1 VPIQSFWMGTNY
13 PMMPEKIV
21 TKSGVVLLVEKRI
34 KADGVELSLRME
46 KGEKCLLHWGLR
58 QDLHAPWHMPPE
70 SIWPRGSQAFDQ
82 AAVQTPF
89 LGQDGHSQIVI
100 KLHRSVDFPLI
111 GFVLVFPDKDRWD
124 NNDGRN
130 YQIKIPTL
138 EAPKASVTAEL
149 KKETGTEKISHE
161 HVYRLD
167 SAGELAI
174 AVSHLEDRYHVRLI
188 TNLPGPLILHW
199 GVAKQARYE
208 WALPPASIRPVGTTV
223 FQNKAAQT
231 PFVDKGAFRKVH
243 LMMGEQEA
251 PMGIS
256 FILKEAP
263 TGRWLKDHGRDF
275 FIPIIIRQE
284 HVASLGDPR
293 LVPLAEEIIERETG
307 RHSWTLM
314 HRFNLCYDLLDRVG
328 NDRHGLALIFVWLR
342 FSAIRQL
349 DWQRNY
355 NTQPRE
361 LSHAQGRL
369 TLKLADL
376 YASDPRGGEFIRLIL
391 TTMGRGGEGQRV
403 RDEVLNIMHRHH
415 IKEVSGHFMEEWHQK
430 LHNNT
435 TPDDV
440 VICKAYLTFLRS
452 NGNLP
457 LFYET
462 LETGGVT
469 KERLEGFERPILSQP
484 DFIPHLKE
492 ALIGEFE
499 HFLKILKDVH
509 AGTDLET
516 AMAAARHLFD
526 PELASLMDFLWAHRD
541 DRDTPLTTLVQKITE
556 ARRLLA
562 THMTE
567 RQKGVRERL
576 FLDLALE
583 DSLRVS
589 VERNLHQDLT
599 GNDLAVLITMVL
611 ENLLMTKED
620 KELSLCFRQWAELRR
635 IPGFGKQ
642 WSLEAKAVLERLGR
656 ALGAMIDDY
665 DQVLQPKAEFLGKAF
680 QADTW
685 TVTLFSEEVVRGRP
699 VFVLSALLRR
709 MDPIL
714 RKSAHLG
721 DWQVASPGRAAGRV
735 HVVAALKSI
744 QGKRFSHPAVVVT
757 DEIGGQE
764 EIPEGVTAIITPDTT
779 DIVSH
784 VAIRARNARVLL
796 ATCYDPD
803 IIERLQSLNG
813 RWLRVTTNAAGDV
826 AFEESLGETD
836 RGSPPMGRVAATL
849 SRPDFTA
856 YAISAHHFSE
866 KNVGSK
872 SNNLKYLEGKLPPWM
887 HLPLSVAIPFGVF
900 EKVLSQKPN
909 REIAQRYEMLTRE
922 MEGAGEERRSEV
934 LGRLRETVLALQAP
948 DDLVSSLRPV
958 MEEVGLPW
966 PEDWQRAWRC
976 IKGVWGSKWNERAF
990 LSRKT
995 RGIPHGDL
1003 FMAVLIQAV
1012 VKAEY
1017 SFVIHTV
1024 NPFTGNRDEI
1034 YAEVV
1039 PGLGET
1045 LVGNYPG
1052 KALSFTCE
1060 KGKNTPQVLAFPS
1073 KSIALFGGGLIFRSD
1088 SNGEDL
1094 AGYAG
1099 AGLYDSVMLE
1109 PPEKIRLDY
1118 SQQVLSQD
1126 KDFRKTFLTT
1136 VAMIGTIVEEVSQSP
1151 QDIEGAYAGGEYWVV
1166 QSRPQVGI
1174 EGE

>member
-1 VPIQSFWMGTNY
+1 MGTNY
-13 PMMPEKIV
+13 PTMLEKIV

-70 SIWPRGSQAFDQ
+70 SIWPRGSHAFDQ

-100 KLHRSVDFPLI
+100 KFHQSVDFPLI

-138 EAPKASVTAEL
+138 EAPRASVTAEL
-149 KKETGTEKISHE
+149 KKETEAEKISHE

-167 SAGELAI
+167 DAGELAV
-174 AVSHLEDRYHVRLI
+174 AVSQVKDRYHIRII

-199 GVAKQARYE
+199 AVAKQARHE
-208 WALPPASIRPVGTTV
+208 WALPPASIHPAGTTV

-251 PMGIS
+251 PMGIA

-263 TGRWLKDHGRDF
+263 TGCWLKDHGQNF
-275 FIPIIIRQE
+275 FIPIIIPPE
-284 HVASLGDPR
+284 HVASLGNPR
-293 LVPLAEEIIERETG
+293 LALLADEIIEKEMG

-328 NDRHGLALIFVWLR
+328 NDRHGLALIFIWLR

-349 DWQRNY
+349 DWQRDY
-355 NTQPRE
+355 NTKPRE
-361 LSHAQGRL
+361 LSHAQDRL

-376 YASDPRGGEFIRLIL
+376 YTSDPKGGEFIRLIL

-492 ALIGEFE
+492 ALISEFE

-516 AMAAARHLFD
+516 AMEAARHLFD
-526 PELASLMDFLWAHRD
+526 PQLARLMEFLWAHRD
-541 DRDTPLTTLVQKITE
+541 DRGSPLTTLVQKITE

-562 THMTE
+562 THMIE
-567 RQKGVRERL
+567 RQKDVRERL

-583 DSLRVS
+583 DFLRVT

-599 GNDLAVLITMVL
+599 VNDLAVLITMVL

-620 KELSLCFRQWAELRR
+620 EELSLCFRQWAELDGIR
-635 IPGFGKQ
+635 GFGNQ
-642 WSLEAKAVLERLGR
+642 WSLRAKAVLERLGR

-680 QADTW
+680 QADMW

-699 VFVLSALLRR
+699 VFVLSALLSR

-757 DEIGGQE
+757 DEIGGEE

-784 VAIRARNARVLL
+784 LAIRARNTRVLL

-803 IIERLQSLNG
+803 IIVRLQSLYG

-826 AFEESLGETD
+826 AFEESPGETD
-836 RGSPPMGRVAATL
+836 GGSPPMARVAATL
-849 SRPDFTA
+849 PRPDFTA
-856 YAISAHHFSE
+856 YAISTDQFTGE
-866 KNVGSK
+866 NVGSK

-887 HLPLSVAIPFGVF
+887 HLPASVAIPFGVF
-900 EKVLSQKPN
+900 EKVLSREPN
-909 REIAQRYEMLTRE
+909 REIAQRYEALTRE
-922 MEGAGEERRSEV
+922 VDGAGEENRSEV

-948 DDLVSSLRPV
+948 DDLAFCLRQV
-958 MEEVGLPW
+958 MEQVGLPW
-966 PEDWQRAWRC
+966 PEDWQGAWRC

-1003 FMAVLIQAV
+1003 FMAVLIEAV

-1039 PGLGET
+1039 SGLGET

-1060 KGKNTPQVLAFPS
+1060 KGKNAPQLLAFPS
-1073 KSIALFGGGLIFRSD
+1073 KSVALFGGGLIFRSD

-1099 AGLYDSVMLE
+1099 AGLYDSVMLK
-1109 PPEKIRLDY
+1109 PPERIRLDY
-1118 SQQVLSQD
+1118 SRQVLVQD
-1126 KDFRKTFLTT
+1126 IAFREAFLTT
-1136 VAMIGTIVEEVSQSP
+1136 VAMIGTTVEQVFGVP
-1151 QDIEGAYAGGEYWVV
+1151 QDIEGAYAGGEYHVV
-1166 QSRPQVGI
+1166 QTRPQVGLDF
-1174 EGE
+1174 E

>member
-1 VPIQSFWMGTNY
+1 
-13 PMMPEKIV
+13 MMLEKIV
-21 TKSGVVLLVEKRI
+21 TRSGVILHVEKRI
-34 KADGVELSLRME
+34 KADGVELSLSME

-58 QDLHAPWHMPPE
+58 QDLQAPWHMPPE

-89 LGQDGHSQIVI
+89 LGKDGHSQIVI
-100 KLHRSVDFPLI
+100 KLHGSMDYPLI
-111 GFVLVFPDKDRWD
+111 SFVLVFPDKDRWD
-124 NNDGRN
+124 NNNGRN
-130 YQIKIPTL
+130 YQINIPTPEDPRAWL
-138 EAPKASVTAEL
+138 TAEL
-149 KKETGTEKISHE
+149 KKEKETETIFHE
-161 HVYRLD
+161 RVYRLD
-167 SAGELAI
+167 KDGELAV
-174 AVSHLEDRYHVRLI
+174 AVSQAEDRYHVRLI
-188 TNLPGPLILHW
+188 TNVPGPLILHW
-199 GVAKQARYE
+199 GIAKQARHE
-208 WALPPASIRPVGTTV
+208 WALPPTPIRPAGTTV

-231 PFVDKGAFRKVH
+231 PFVDKGTYKKVH
-243 LMMGEQEA
+243 LVMGEQEA

-256 FILKEAP
+256 FILKEP
-263 TGRWLKDHGRDF
+263 QTGRWLKDHGRDF

-284 HVASLGDPR
+284 HVASLGNPR
-293 LVPLAEEIIERETG
+293 LAPIAEEIIEKEMG

-328 NDRHGLALIFVWLR
+328 NDRDGLALIFIWLR

-349 DWQRNY
+349 DWQRDY
-355 NTQPRE
+355 NTKPRE
-361 LSHAQGRL
+361 LSHAQDRL

-376 YASDPRGGEFIRLIL
+376 YASDPRGGEFIRLTL

-452 NGNLP
+452 NGDLR

-462 LETGGVT
+462 LEKAGVT
-469 KERLEGFERPILSQP
+469 KERLEGYERPILSQP

-516 AMAAARHLFD
+516 AIEAARHLFD
-526 PELASLMDFLWAHRD
+526 PELASLVDFLWAHRD
-541 DRDTPLTTLVQKITE
+541 DGAALLTTLVQKITK
-556 ARRLLA
+556 ARHLLA
-562 THMTE
+562 KHMNKG
-567 RQKGVRERL
+567 QKGLRERL

-583 DSLRVS
+583 DFLRIA
-589 VERNLHQDLT
+589 VERNLHRKLT
-599 GNDLAVLITMVL
+599 ADDLAVLITMVL
-611 ENLLMTKED
+611 ENLLITKED
-620 KELSLCFRQWAELRR
+620 EELSLCFRQWDGLRR
-635 IPGFGKQ
+635 IPGFGKE

-665 DQVLQPKAEFLGKAF
+665 DRVLQPKAELLGQAI

-699 VFVLSALLRR
+699 VFVLSALLRH

-721 DWQVASPGRAAGRV
+721 DWQVASPGRGAGRI
-735 HVVAALKSI
+735 HVVAALRSI

-757 DEIGGQE
+757 DEIGGEE

-796 ATCYDPD
+796 ATCYDSG

-813 RWLRVTTNAAGDV
+813 RWLRVTTSAAGDV
-826 AFEESLGETD
+826 VFEEIPGETEK
-836 RGSPPMGRVAATL
+836 GLVPMARVAANL
-849 SRPDFTA
+849 SRPEFTA
-856 YAISAHHFSE
+856 YAISPDRFTRE
-866 KNVGSK
+866 NVGGK
-872 SNNLKYLEGKLPPWM
+872 SNNLKHLKGRLPPWIY
-887 HLPLSVAIPFGVF
+887 LPSSVALPFGVF
-900 EKVLSQKPN
+900 EKVLSQELN
-909 REIAQRYEMLTRE
+909 RGHAKRYDALTRE
-922 MEGAGEERRSEV
+922 MDEAEEEWRPEV
-934 LGRLRETVLALQAP
+934 LGKLRETVLALQAP
-948 DDLVSSLRPV
+948 DDLVSSLRQV
-958 MEEVGLPW
+958 MEGVGLLW
-966 PEDWQRAWRC
+966 PGDWKGAWSC

-995 RGIPHGDL
+995 RGISHEDL

-1024 NPFTGNRDEI
+1024 NPFTGNSDEI
-1034 YAEVV
+1034 YAEIV

-1052 KALSFTCE
+1052 KALSFSCK
-1060 KGKNTPQVLAFPS
+1060 KGKDAPQVLAFPS

-1118 SQQVLSQD
+1118 SRQVLLQD

-1136 VAMIGTIVEEVSQSP
+1136 VAKIGTIVEEVFQSP
-1151 QDIEGAYAGGEYWVV
+1151 QDIEGAYAGGQYWVV
-1166 QSRPQVGI
+1166 QTRPQVGI